1 MTVFIVILSAESE
14 VLACRVLHYMRG
26 ESTQEAKLSLG

>member
-14 VLACRVLHYMRG
+14 VFARRVLHYMRG
-26 ESTQEAKLSLG
+26 EST